1 MSARAMEIGR
11 LYKGRLEVVS
21 PLHVGSGDFEER
33 KGVNGKSGQD
43 GNDRP
48 QVATIA
54 RDGDGKP
61 FIPGTT
67 LKGLLRRL
75 LASEKDADL
84 VAGSIKADKDEGQI
98 GFVQVR
104 GARLAKA
111 GDTTHLPYAHVLDK
125 AEVGEG
131 VFVAARTAID
141 DVTGS
146 VEDGKLFF
154 QEMVAPGA
162 KFDFELM
169 VAPRRFAEVDAVCKA
184 LDQALAQLATGSGTQ
199 IGKGQA
205 DGFGRI
211 KLDAQSLTTASG
223 LLDATTGGL
232 TWTSPRRVSLGD
244 LERREVTSFTVKF
257 SCPGP
262 FIIADS
268 SRKKER
274 VSGESDDERKKT
286 PHARPQRL
294 GEDLPLILGSSVSGA
309 LRNRAEWL
317 ARVKKIGA
325 DFKQITIADRRHM
338 PAHPVDRLFG
348 VTGFRGLLGIRGLDV
363 ARARPW
369 EVTSV
374 KLDRFSGAPV
384 DNALFTTETFI
395 GVEFTATFEIDS
407 RGYPEGI
414 RGGTADPGERK
425 RIEAATE
432 QLIATLKA
440 DLATNGL
447 QLGAGGNKGFGWF
460 TATIVEGKNNG

>member
-1 MSARAMEIGR
+1 MSARAIEIGR

-21 PLHVGSGDFEER
+21 PLHVGSGDFDER
-33 KGVNGKSGQD
+33 QGVNGKAGPD

-61 FIPGTT
+61 YIPGTT

-75 LASEKDADL
+75 LETDEDADL
-84 VAGSIKADKDEGQI
+84 VAGSIKADKDNGQI

-111 GDTTHLPYAHVLDK
+111 GDTRHLPYAHVLDP
-125 AEVGEG
+125 AEIGEG

-141 DVTGS
+141 DATGS

-154 QEMVAPGA
+154 QEMVAPGTL
-162 KFDFELM
+162 FDFELM
-169 VAPRRFAEVDAVCKA
+169 VAPRRFTEIDTVCQA
-184 LDQALAQLATGSGTQ
+184 LDKALAQLATGGGGQ

-211 KLDAQSLTTASG
+211 KLDAQSLSATSG
-223 LLDATTGGL
+223 LLDAATGSIS
-232 TWTSPRRVSLGD
+232 WANPHRVSLGTA
-244 LERREVTSFTVKF
+244 ESRKTTTFSIRFT
-257 SCPGP
+257 CPGP

-274 VSGESDDERKKT
+274 VAGESDDDRKKT

-317 ARVKKIGA
+317 ASVKKIGA
-325 DFKQITIADRRHM
+325 DFEQISLADSRRM

-348 VTGFRGLLGIRGLDV
+348 VTGFRGLLGIRDLRV
-363 ARARPW
+363 EKAKPW

-384 DNALFTTETFI
+384 DNALFTTETFT
-395 GVEFTATFEIDS
+395 GVEFTATFEIEE
-407 RGYPEGI
+407 RGYPAAL
-414 RGGTADPGERK
+414 RGGTVDLTERK
-425 RIEAATE
+425 RIDANVK
-432 QLIATLKA
+432 QLIAALTA

-460 TATIVEGKNNG
+460 TATIVGSENNG